1 MIYQKYKEDNIMLIG
16 NGKVLTFGKDHRIIE
31 NGAVFVEGDTIG
43 DLGDTEELK
52 EKYPDEEYLDAKGK
66 LIMPGMICAHGHFY
80 GMFSRGM
87 GLKDEAPENFMQILE
102 RLWWRLDLALEE
114 EDNYISAMV
123 CLVNAIKS
131 GTTCII
137 DHHASPNHI
146 LGSLDTVAKATTEAG
161 VRACLS
167 YEVTDRN
174 GIPGAEEGIA
184 ENMRF
189 IKRCEEEKDDLLAAS
204 FGLHASVTVSEETLK
219 KCIDAIRGH
228 SAGFHVHVAEDR
240 ADLEDSL
247 RKYGK
252 KTVHRLRDAGILGPM
267 SIAAH
272 CIHIDESEMEIL
284 KETDTNVIH
293 NPESNMNNAVGV
305 AQVLKML
312 EDGIPVALGTDGM
325 TLDMFQ
331 ESKVNYLLHK
341 LANKDPRVMGGET
354 VQMLFYNNPR
364 LANKFFRKPLGE
376 LSRGAFADIILVDY
390 KSPTPMN
397 TGNFPWHMQFGM
409 SGADVDTTIVGGK
422 VIMKDRK
429 LLSIDPESIARR
441 SRELAPEVWERF

>member
-1 MIYQKYKEDNIMLIG
+1 MLIG
-16 NGKVLTFGKDHRIIE
+16 NGLVLTFGDDHRIIE
-31 NGAVFVEGDTIG
+31 EGAVFFRDDTIEDVG
-43 DLGDTEELK
+43 TTRELR
-52 EKYPDEEYLDAKGK
+52 EKYPREEFLDARGK
-66 LIMPGMICAHGHFY
+66 LIMPGIICTHGHFY

-87 GLKDEAPENFMQILE
+87 GLKDDAPENFIEILE

-146 LGSLDTVAKATTEAG
+146 MGSLDTVAKATTEAG

-189 IKRCEEEKDDLLAAS
+189 IKRCEKENNDLLAAS
-204 FGLHASVTVSEETLK
+204 FGLHASVTLSEETLK
-219 KCIDAIRGH
+219 KCVDAIKGH
-228 SAGFHVHVAEDR
+228 DVGFHVHVAEDK

-247 RKYGK
+247 LKYGK
-252 KTVHRLRDAGILGPM
+252 RTVHRLHDAGILGPL
-267 SIAAH
+267 SIAVH
-272 CIHIDESEMEIL
+272 CIHIDGSEMEIL
-284 KETDTNVIH
+284 KETGTNVVH

-305 AQVLKML
+305 AKVLTML
-312 EDGIPVALGTDGM
+312 ENGIPVALGTDGM

-354 VQMLFYNNPR
+354 VRMLFYNNPGIAKR
-364 LANKFFRKPLGE
+364 FFKKPVGE
-376 LSRGAFADIILVDY
+376 LSRGAYADIILVDY
-390 KSPTPMN
+390 KPPTPMN

-422 VIMKDRK
+422 VIMKDRR
-429 LLSIDPESIARR
+429 LLTIDAERIAKR
-441 SRELAPEVWERF
+441 SRELAPRVWERF